1 MAKSSHEP
9 LVWYLE
15 GMLQPGKRVLI
26 PIEQDTFS
34 VGRDDAC
41 DLTLASKDVSRR
53 HAEVVRSGE
62 GLTIRDLGS
71 TNGTFVNRERLG
83 RGSREAAVAEDDI
96 VHFGTLEFRVARYS
110 ESAKRP
116 YLAGDDTT
124 AYNRR
129 DLPQQF
135 VQCETEFYEML
146 EQRALSALFEPVAR
160 LNDRRGL
167 GHRMLPRG
175 RHEGVPRDPFALL
188 EIAHRLGYAQ
198 ELTELLQQIGLN
210 KAKVLPDAGKLF
222 VPLYPNEWELRSFIK
237 GMQNVRRLAGDLAVV
252 ATIAT
257 DVFEDSA
264 LMRQIRDT
272 FSPGSGL
279 ELAYEGFGASQDQL
293 DLLASAPPEY
303 LLFAPDIVRQLEDKP
318 SATQKRLRN
327 LVKGVKDLKV
337 TPVATGLDT
346 SVTATACQKLGFEY
360 GAGTHLGVPFAPEG
374 I

>member
-1 MAKSSHEP
+1 
-9 LVWYLE
+9 
-15 GMLQPGKRVLI
+15 
-26 PIEQDTFS
+26 
-34 VGRDDAC
+34 
-41 DLTLASKDVSRR
+41 
-53 HAEVVRSGE
+53 
-62 GLTIRDLGS
+62 
-71 TNGTFVNRERLG
+71 
-83 RGSREAAVAEDDI
+83 
-96 VHFGTLEFRVARYS
+96 
-110 ESAKRP
+110 
-116 YLAGDDTT
+116 
-124 AYNRR
+124 
-129 DLPQQF
+129 
-135 VQCETEFYEML
+135 
-146 EQRALSALFEPVAR
+146 
-160 LNDRRGL
+160 
-167 GHRMLPRG
+167 
-175 RHEGVPRDPFALL
+175 L
-188 EIAHRLGYAQ
+188 EIAHRLGHAQ

-293 DLLASAPPEY
+293 DQLASAPPEY

-337 TPVATGLDT
+337 IPVATGLDT